1 MADEVIQ
8 DKREAANYLL
18 RKYRDDKSFEFTP
31 EEAQIVH
38 ESYEGKVNFLDSKP
52 VFADRLASAEF
63 IRSQDESDPTFV
75 ASEDE
80 FLLLNETD
88 PGFLDKVGKSAVG
101 AYQYLKPVVTEGI
114 PELLKTASMREPRPG
129 DQPSSLPATLLEAGA
144 RGTMDLGMLG
154 VGTAKFLEK
163 APVMAAGAVGAIP
176 DYKSYLTQK
185 AIDQQYQVDAI
196 DKINADRAK
205 GKSVIGLP
213 EGTFS
218 PIGAEA
224 GSMFLDPTLAVPF
237 IGPGAKA
244 ASATA
249 KAGKGLRFGT
259 KIAGGIESA
268 ARATGSAIDYGVE
281 KIGQAI
287 QKVIPG
293 VTAPKTAGA
302 IATGAAAVGIPGA
315 FPVGAKVA
323 AVRGGA
329 EVVERGA
336 QAARIAGEE
345 AMTGPSRMTVMERVA
360 KNQKNPEWLRRAAN
374 NSIVSSPIT
383 QGAAELGLETGKG
396 AAKSA
401 AVGAGLGYVGSGGE
415 EEGIG
420 GGLVIGGSLGA
431 LGGLTK
437 GVMSIPSKKEIAKQ
451 GDVNRLFKRQ
461 VDLGLDVGK
470 IADYIRK
477 DNRPFLD
484 AATLQMMA
492 PDVQVEFHG
501 RDTFMRPENAGINA
515 AGVVKAVSDKT
526 GRVRLLINMDDKR
539 ATGDTVRHEVLHAI
553 QNSPAINKSEGR
565 MAVMSEYGEEGL
577 RRRANEYARKLLE
590 GERQGRGT
598 PTEAEVRA
606 KVNEIREGSQRS
618 EPGAG
623 DLDWIADEILAE
635 QFVGETRGR
644 DLDSLRR
651 KTLPGTNLLSLQEG
665 YLAPVGR
672 LLAKFG
678 IDTTGP
684 KPTNIDTLFKDNPL
698 VPSRQLR
705 ELTSRWFRERD
716 KYLDGLERAEK
727 QKDVTLVPGP
737 GNRNL
742 ANNPAIQFSRNKKT
756 NLEENDF
763 AVRFPD
769 GTVRAKDPASILA
782 VDKARVADVGRL
794 YNPNSV
800 LERGSPEFGVKIQ
813 SDGKPYVG
821 GNTLPE
827 GFYSLDSF
835 NDFTKEV
842 ARALEDSRKDGKT
855 YSVWYQKVGTGEDGS
870 WAQSVK
876 RGLGNIKVGQAE
888 IAFLGW
894 RLSKAGNILAQAVDI
909 SALRGR
915 MLDFARTGKGRINEV
930 WGGDLASY
938 ERDVMQYLDNH
949 ANSRPGETGIGIDKR
964 NAINY
969 LFGITN
975 EANKNANPMYAAEGR
990 PAGSLVKSYRLDR
1003 IANSR
1008 DTGRTGFFFDY
1019 QKQAAN
1025 LAPGDYSM
1033 AIAIRDTMPDV
1044 ADADQV
1050 KAILRPGK
1058 ARGVNEE
1065 DLKWSNVMDHIDK
1078 LASEGN
1084 GKVRKEDM
1092 MKFLTGEGFVKIN
1105 ETVLKNFSSEPLSS
1119 EESKRLQ
1126 FLESEYAKKP
1136 IGKEFKKKGNGA
1148 YQELMDLQN
1157 RRDNLTNSYSLDD
1170 MAGSKLY
1177 KASNTKAKAEK
1188 NKLIDEYQHL
1198 KARANRLNVVLAENR
1213 KNEPQY
1219 SGYQI
1224 PGGENPQEILLSKNT
1239 EGYSGPTRVEFP
1251 NESSADNF
1259 LGDVDAE
1266 GYGDL
1271 EYGRL
1276 DSDPSVVEFDGPI
1289 PDVVKELIARN
1300 DGRGITN
1307 DDSGGIFFGKH
1318 HGQMGVNN
1326 IAFGRVNERKNAAG
1340 KDILFAEELQ
1350 SDWHQEGRKYGYL
1363 GENAPSQKDYDVYDN
1378 DLGYRRNDPNL
1389 TDEEKAVIKRID
1401 TFAESQTRGGEED
1414 RRVPNAPWKKDWPI
1428 RLFERLLRKSVDMN
1442 KKAFEWTKGATQF
1455 ERWGSER
1462 VDWQKVGDL
1471 GYIVNVDKFT
1481 RSARKPSLS
1490 TEDLPYLKLIKS
1502 KEELSAE
1509 IDKQGIKNEKNA
1521 FSDKIWNK
1529 MQESDSGTSMPR
1541 KEGMEGFYDKILP
1554 TEIGKYMKQFGV
1566 KVKESAVRDNV
1577 SGDMVPTW
1585 SVDITPEVV
1594 AGVRKMEAIE
1604 KEISNYGRKKPK
1616 SGILG
1621 EEQKQFA
1628 PASPAEKKDEQ
1639 FWVSQR
1645 SPKAV
1650 RATEDPIK
1658 ENLTIGLDTVLRD
1671 KDLAQKQADIVKNY
1685 IGFNPKS
1692 KTAEGI
1698 LREFVDHAKSNLL
1711 HLYDSFAPRLRE
1723 EAKKWYDGAR
1733 KMSEELSKNYKIA
1746 TRQVAGVFAVLS
1758 PQKDWFMNISL
1769 AKRVID
1775 IHGTKS
1781 NEIFTPQM
1789 LSWLKSKKATRQ
1801 FAKHAKENLLGKR
1814 YSEIADTF
1822 DKAIFVRAFDEVN
1835 NSRAFDVYSPSG
1847 EILGKKLKG
1856 NGKESKVGWGSFSQ
1870 IEKAISILMD
1880 GSKENIHKQL
1890 GGEHKVRNFF
1900 NNILQPNA
1908 KYGDSTIDTHAV
1920 AAALY
1925 RPLSGSSIEVR
1936 HNLGGGPS
1944 SAILGI
1950 SGMYGLFAEAYRNA
1964 AKERGVLPREMQSI
1978 TWEAIRG
1985 LFRPTFKAQA
1995 KNKAF
2000 VNSVWKSYAKGRISI
2015 DEARNTISKFAGGI
2029 EDPSWARR
2037 SGQVPPEGGST
2048 ANPGK
2053 LPQRGMAGQDNRGRD
2068 GRGVRG
2074 ATSGNVS
2081 AKELET
2087 AVKSS
2092 LIKKQLEAKK

>member
-1 MADEVIQ
+1 
-8 DKREAANYLL
+8 
-18 RKYRDDKSFEFTP
+18 
-31 EEAQIVH
+31 
-38 ESYEGKVNFLDSKP
+38 
-52 VFADRLASAEF
+52 
-63 IRSQDESDPTFV
+63 
-75 ASEDE
+75 
-80 FLLLNETD
+80 
-88 PGFLDKVGKSAVG
+88 
-101 AYQYLKPVVTEGI
+101 
-114 PELLKTASMREPRPG
+114 
-129 DQPSSLPATLLEAGA
+129 
-144 RGTMDLGMLG
+144 
-154 VGTAKFLEK
+154 
-163 APVMAAGAVGAIP
+163 
-176 DYKSYLTQK
+176 
-185 AIDQQYQVDAI
+185 
-196 DKINADRAK
+196 
-205 GKSVIGLP
+205 
-213 EGTFS
+213 
-218 PIGAEA
+218 
-224 GSMFLDPTLAVPF
+224 
-237 IGPGAKA
+237 
-244 ASATA
+244 
-249 KAGKGLRFGT
+249 
-259 KIAGGIESA
+259 
-268 ARATGSAIDYGVE
+268 
-281 KIGQAI
+281 
-287 QKVIPG
+287 
-293 VTAPKTAGA
+293 
-302 IATGAAAVGIPGA
+302 
-315 FPVGAKVA
+315 
-323 AVRGGA
+323 VRGGA
-329 EVVERGA
+329 EAVEKGA
-336 QAARIAGEE
+336 QAVRIAGEE

-374 NSIVSSPIT
+374 TSIVSSPIT
-383 QGAAELGLETGKG
+383 QGAVELGLETGVG
-396 AAKSA
+396 ATKSA

-420 GGLVIGGSLGA
+420 GGVVIGGSLGA
-431 LGGLTK
+431 LGGAAK
-437 GVMSIPSKKEIAKQ
+437 GVLSIPGKKELAKQ
-451 GDVNRLFKRQ
+451 GDVNRLFTRQ
-461 VDLGLDVGK
+461 AELGLDVES
-470 IADYIRK
+470 IANYIRK

-492 PDVQVEFHG
+492 PEVQVEFHG
-501 RDTFMRPENAGINA
+501 RDSFMMPENAGINA
-515 AGVVKAVSDKT
+515 AGVVKAVPDKT
-526 GRVRLLINMDDKR
+526 GKIRLLINMDDKR
-539 ATGDTVRHEVLHAI
+539 STGDTVRHEILHAI
-553 QNSPAINKSEGR
+553 QKSPAINKSEGR

-577 RRRANEYARKLLE
+577 RRRGNEYARKLLE
-590 GERQGRGT
+590 GERQGRGS

-606 KVNEIREGSQRS
+606 KANELREGSQRS

-651 KTLPGTNLLSLQEG
+651 KTIPGTNLLSLQEG

-698 VPSRQLR
+698 VPSKQLR
-705 ELTSRWFRERD
+705 ELTARWFRDRD
-716 KYLDGLERAEK
+716 KYLDGLDKAEK
-727 QKDVTLVPGP
+727 QKDVTLTPGP

-742 ANNPAIQFSRNKKT
+742 GNNPAIQFTRNRKT

-769 GTVRAKDPASILA
+769 GTVRQKDPASILA
-782 VDKARVADVGRL
+782 VDKARVADVGRM
-794 YNPNSV
+794 YNPNAV
-800 LERGSPEFGVKIQ
+800 LERGSAEFGVKIQ

-821 GNTLPE
+821 GPKLPE

-842 ARALEDSRKDGKT
+842 ARALEEGTKDGKT

-909 SALRGR
+909 TALRGR
-915 MLDFARTGKGRINEV
+915 MLDFARSGKGRINDI

-938 ERDVMQYLDNH
+938 EKDVMKYLDNH
-949 ANSRPGETGIGIDKR
+949 ANNRPGDEGIGAAKR
-964 NAINY
+964 DAINY

-975 EANKNANPMYAAEGR
+975 QANKGANPIYAEGR
-990 PAGSLVKSYRLDR
+990 PPGSLVKSYRLDR

-1008 DTGRTGFFFDY
+1008 DTGRTGFFIDY
-1019 QKQAAN
+1019 QKQAMN

-1033 AIAIRDTMPDV
+1033 AIAIKDMMPDV

-1050 KAILRPGK
+1050 KAILKPGK
-1058 ARGVNEE
+1058 AKGVNEE
-1065 DLKWSNVMDHIDK
+1065 DLKWSKVMDHIDK
-1078 LASEGN
+1078 LAAEGN

-1092 MKFLTGEGFVKIN
+1092 MKFLTGEGSVKIK

-1126 FLESEYAKKP
+1126 FLESEYDKKP
-1136 IGKEFKKKGNGA
+1136 IGKEFRKNGV

-1266 GYGDL
+1266 GYGGL

-1276 DSDPSVVEFDGPI
+1276 DNDPSVVEFDGPI
-1289 PDVVKELIARN
+1289 PDVVKELISRN

-1326 IAFGRVNERKNAAG
+1326 IAFGRVNERKNVSER
-1340 KDILFAEELQ
+1340 DILFAEELQ

-1363 GENAPSQKDYDVYDN
+1363 GENAPSQKDYDAYDN
-1378 DLGYRRNDPNL
+1378 DIGYRRNDPSL
-1389 TDEEKAVIKRID
+1389 TDEEKAIVKRID
-1401 TFAESQTRGGEED
+1401 TFAESQARGGEED
-1414 RRVPNAPWKKDWPI
+1414 RRVPDAPWKKDWPV
-1428 RLFERLLRKSVDMN
+1428 RLFERILRKAVDMD

-1462 VDWQKVGDL
+1462 VDWQKVGNI
-1471 GYIVNVDKFT
+1471 GYIVNVDNFT
-1481 RSARKPSLS
+1481 RSAREPGPGI
-1490 TEDLPYLKLIKS
+1490 ENLPYSKFIKN
-1502 KEELSAE
+1502 KEELSSE
-1509 IDKQGIKNEKNA
+1509 IIKQGIKDDKNA
-1521 FSDKIWNK
+1521 FSNKIWNK
-1529 MQESDSGTSMPR
+1529 MQESDFGTSMPR

-1566 KVKESAVRDNV
+1566 KVKESAVRDSV
-1577 SGDMVPTW
+1577 SGDIVPTW

-1594 AGVRKMEAIE
+1594 AGVRRMQAIE
-1604 KEISNYGRKKPK
+1604 KEISNYGQKNPK
-1616 SGILG
+1616 SSILG

-1645 SPKAV
+1645 SPKAI
-1650 RATEDPIK
+1650 RATEDPVK

-1685 IGFNPKS
+1685 IGFSPKS

-1698 LREFVDHAKSNLL
+1698 LREFVDHAKNNLL
-1711 HLYDSFAPRLRE
+1711 HLYDSFAPELRE

-1733 KMSEELSKNYKIA
+1733 KMSEDLSKSYKIA

-1789 LSWLKSKKATRQ
+1789 LNWLKSKKATRQ
-1801 FAKHAKENLLGKR
+1801 FARHAKENLLGKR

-1870 IEKAISILMD
+1870 IEKAISVLMD

-1925 RPLSGSSIEVR
+1925 RALSGSSTEVK

-1944 SAILGI
+1944 SAILGV
-1950 SGMYGLFAEAYRNA
+1950 SGTYGLFAEAYRNA

-1985 LFRPTFKAQA
+1985 LFKPTFKGQA

-2000 VNSVWKSYAKGRISI
+2000 VDSVWKSYAKGRISI

-2037 SGQVPPEGGST
+2037 SGQVPASGGSS
-2048 ANPGK
+2048 ANPGE
-2053 LPQRGMAGQDNRGRD
+2053 LPKRSMARQDNRGRD

-2081 AKELET
+2081 AQELET
-2087 AVKSS
+2087 AVKSR